1 VDEVAATLGLED
13 LLERRPGEL
22 SGGQRQRVAIG
33 RAIAREPAVFLLDEP
48 LSNLDAKLRVSMR
61 AELTRLHERLGITTI
76 YVTHDQVEAMT
87 LGDRVAVLRDGLLQ
101 QCASPTEL
109 FATPANRFVA
119 GFIGSP
125 SMNFAAGRVSGG
137 HVEFA
142 GWRVPVAPG
151 SALAS
156 ASADGRELVI
166 GVRPHDLSMA
176 GASVAPG
183 VVRVPA
189 RAEVVERLGT
199 ATYVIF
205 PVHAARDSGEGV
217 LLAGD
222 DRAHFTAVV
231 DPRAAVLPGEDIEL
245 AFDPASLYAFDPSSG
260 DALTPP
266 NGDPAVSEAPVAAE
280 SVSLA

>member
-1 VDEVAATLGLED
+1 
-13 LLERRPGEL
+13 
-22 SGGQRQRVAIG
+22 VAIG

-87 LGDRVAVLRDGLLQ
+87 LGDRVAVLRDGVLQ

-109 FATPANRFVA
+109 FAAPANRFVA

-125 SMNFAAGRVSGG
+125 SMNFATGRVSGG

-142 GWRVPVAPG
+142 GWRVPVAAG
-151 SALAS
+151 SPMAGAE
-156 ASADGRELVI
+156 GRELVI
-166 GVRPHDLSMA
+166 GVRPHDLALATGGLPA
-176 GASVAPG
+176 GH
-183 VVRVPA
+183 VRVPA
-189 RAEVVERLGT
+189 RADVVERLGT

-217 LLAGD
+217 LLAED

-231 DPRAAVLPGEDIEL
+231 DPRAPVAPGEDIEL
-245 AFDPASLYAFDPSSG
+245 ALDPASLYAFEPESGMALSSATG
-260 DALTPP
+260 EIGT
-266 NGDPAVSEAPVAAE
+266 SEAPAPRE
-280 SVSLA
+280 SVPIA